1 MPTPVTRSGKPSR
14 AAQRRAAR
22 AGRRAAGRPRR
33 FRVRGWARRIGPRLD
48 PRSVEELGRLG
59 PLATWLRWACLIFG
73 VALGLTTE
81 QPDRTAFYLAGAVL
95 LANTVFRTVRP
106 IQIYPA
112 TWRAEAVVVID
123 LMVAVGSIAFT
134 GTWSSPYLLM
144 PIPVV
149 LLAAYGWG
157 YREGFFAFAFTV
169 GTIFMADA
177 IDGATQD
184 ALRTGALA
192 SIVVVTAAI
201 VGGYTRQL
209 WLEAEER
216 ERETA
221 DEVGRM
227 ALAND
232 LFHALHDVVR
242 TLPDSL
248 DLAEVVASARDTL
261 RDVFA
266 PDVLVVL
273 LADETS
279 ASWRTQLAEG
289 RAIPE
294 HLETDDLPSKVRE
307 ALERPGVVRVQSTA
321 TQSELWN
328 GEFAS
333 SGMIVGLRT
342 PDRVVGLVAVEHRA
356 PDRITGNDAE
366 LFARIAS
373 SLALAVDNARWFGR
387 LRTLGAEA
395 ERARIARDL
404 HDRTAQSLAYIG
416 FELDRLSNRYTDP
429 ALPELHRVVREV
441 VVELR
446 ETLYQLRTTVTEE
459 EGFVPLAEPYLK
471 RWSGRTG
478 INANFEAIR
487 PDRRLPRQVEQELWR
502 IFQEALTNVERHADA
517 STVHVTWDCSDRNA
531 RLVVSDDGAGMDPSR
546 PNPERYGLVGIR
558 ERADAIGARVRF
570 ESTLGSGTSVHI
582 ELEATP

>member
-1 MPTPVTRSGKPSR
+1 M
-14 AAQRRAAR
+14 QRRASR
-22 AGRRAAGRPRR
+22 ASRKTASRPRPR
-33 FRVRGWARRIGPRLD
+33 LGVARWARRIGPRLD

-59 PLATWLRWACLIFG
+59 PLASWLRWVCLIIG
-73 VALGLTTE
+73 AAIALTTE
-81 QPDRTAFYLAGAVL
+81 QPDRHALLIAGGVL
-95 LANTVFRTVRP
+95 LADTLFRTVRP
-106 IQIYPA
+106 LQIYPA
-112 TWRAEAVVVID
+112 TWRAEGLVVVD
-123 LMVAVGSIAFT
+123 LLIAVGSIAFT
-134 GTWSSPYLLM
+134 GTWASPFLLM
-144 PIPVV
+144 PIPLV

-157 YREGFFAFAFTV
+157 YREGCFAGIFTA
-169 GTIFMADA
+169 GTILMADVLG
-177 IDGATQD
+177 GASPG
-184 ALRTGALA
+184 ALRTGLLA
-192 SIVVVTAAI
+192 SAVVIAAAV

-216 ERETA
+216 ERESA
-221 DEVGRM
+221 DEVSRM
-227 ALAND
+227 TLAND

-261 RDVFA
+261 REVFR

-289 RAIPE
+289 ANVPE
-294 HLETDDLPSKVRE
+294 HLETADLPNRVRE
-307 ALERPGVVRVQSTA
+307 ALDRPGVVRVESTGS
-321 TQSELWN
+321 QDDLWN
-328 GEFAS
+328 HEFAS

-342 PDRVVGLVAVEHRA
+342 PDRIVGLVAVEHRA
-356 PDRITGNDAE
+356 PDRIGTADAE
-366 LFARIAS
+366 LFSRIAS

-416 FELDRLSNRYTDP
+416 FELDRLSNRYSDP

-459 EGFVPLAEPYLK
+459 DGLVPLAAPYLK
-471 RWSGRTG
+471 RWSDRTG
-478 INANFEAIR
+478 VAATFESIC
-487 PDRRLPRQVEQELWR
+487 PERRLPRQVEQELWR

-517 STVHVTWDCSDRNA
+517 SSVHVIWDCSDAHA
-531 RLVVSDDGAGMDPSR
+531 RLVVRDDGAGMDLSR
-546 PNPERYGLVGIR
+546 PAPERYGLVGIR

-570 ESTLGSGTSVHI
+570 ESVLGTGTTVLV
-582 ELEATP
+582 EMEATA

>member
-1 MPTPVTRSGKPSR
+1 MVGRS
-14 AAQRRAAR
+14 
-22 AGRRAAGRPRR
+22 RPRL
-33 FRVRGWARRIGPRLD
+33 RVARWARRIGPRLD

-59 PLATWLRWACLIFG
+59 PLATWLRWVSLIIG
-73 VALGLTTE
+73 ATISLTTE
-81 QPDRTAFYLAGAVL
+81 QPDHRARVIAGGVL
-95 LANTVFRTVRP
+95 LADTVFRTVKP
-106 IQIYPA
+106 LKIYPA
-112 TWRAEAVVVID
+112 TWRAEALLVVD
-123 LMVAVGSIAFT
+123 LLIAVGAIAFT
-134 GTWSSPYLLM
+134 GTWASPFLLM
-144 PIPVV
+144 PIPLV

-157 YREGFFAFAFTV
+157 YREGCFAGIFTA
-169 GTIFMADA
+169 GAILIADVLG
-177 IDGATQD
+177 GASPG
-184 ALRTGALA
+184 ALRTGLLA
-192 SIVVVTAAI
+192 SVVVIAAAL

-216 ERETA
+216 ERESA
-221 DEVGRM
+221 DEVSRM
-227 ALAND
+227 TLAND

-242 TLPDSL
+242 TLPESL

-261 RDVFA
+261 REVFR

-289 RAIPE
+289 ANVPE
-294 HLETDDLPSKVRE
+294 HLETADLPNRVRE
-307 ALERPGVVRVQSTA
+307 ALDRPGVVRVESTGS
-321 TQSELWN
+321 QDDLWN
-328 GEFAS
+328 HEFAS

-342 PDRVVGLVAVEHRA
+342 PDRIVGLVAVEHRA
-356 PDRITGNDAE
+356 PDRISTADSE
-366 LFARIAS
+366 LFSRIAS

-416 FELDRLSNRYTDP
+416 FELDRLSNRYSDP

-459 EGFVPLAEPYLK
+459 DGLVPLAAPYLK
-471 RWSGRTG
+471 RWSDRTG
-478 INANFEAIR
+478 VAATFETIC
-487 PDRRLPRQVEQELWR
+487 PERRLPRQVEQELWR

-517 STVHVTWDCSDRNA
+517 SSVHVIWDCSDAHA
-531 RLVVSDDGAGMDPSR
+531 RLVVRDDGAGMDPSR
-546 PNPERYGLVGIR
+546 PAPERYGLVGIR
-558 ERADAIGARVRF
+558 ERADAIGARVKF
-570 ESTLGSGTSVHI
+570 ESALGTGTTVLV
-582 ELEATP
+582 EMEATA

>member
-1 MPTPVTRSGKPSR
+1 M
-14 AAQRRAAR
+14 
-22 AGRRAAGRPRR
+22 
-33 FRVRGWARRIGPRLD
+33 RGWTRRIGPRLD

-59 PLATWLRWACLIFG
+59 PMATWLRWVCLAVG
-73 VALGLTTE
+73 VLLALTTD
-81 QPDRTAFYLAGAVL
+81 QPDMNALYLAGGAL
-95 LANTVFRTVRP
+95 LADTLYRTFKP
-106 IQIYPA
+106 LEIYPA
-112 TWRAEAVVVID
+112 TWRAEAWVVLD
-123 LMVAVGSIAFT
+123 LMIAVGSIAVT
-134 GTWSSPYLLM
+134 DTWSSPYLLM
-144 PIPVV
+144 PIPLV
-149 LLAAYGWG
+149 LLASYGWG
-157 YREGFFAFAFTV
+157 YREGCFAALFTA
-169 GTIFMADA
+169 GTILMADA
-177 IDGATQD
+177 IGGASQD
-184 ALRTGALA
+184 ALRTGLLV
-192 SIVVVTAAI
+192 SMVVVAAAV

-221 DEVGRM
+221 DEVSRM
-227 ALAND
+227 TLAND

-261 RDVFA
+261 REVFS

-289 RAIPE
+289 ATVAE
-294 HLETDDLPSKVRE
+294 HLETDELPSRIRE
-307 ALERPGVVRVQSTA
+307 ALDKPGVVRVEKTA
-321 TQSELWN
+321 TQTELWN

-333 SGMIVGLRT
+333 SAMIVALRT

-356 PDRITGNDAE
+356 PDRITTPDAE
-366 LFARIAS
+366 LFSRIAS

-416 FELDRLSNRYTDP
+416 FELDRLSNRYSDP
-429 ALPELHRVVREV
+429 ALPELHRVVRQV

-446 ETLYQLRTTVTEE
+446 ETLYQLRTTVTDD
-459 EGFVPLAEPYLK
+459 EGLVPLAEPYLK
-471 RWSGRTG
+471 RWSDRTG
-478 INANFEAIR
+478 VSSTFEAIC

-517 STVHVTWDCSDRNA
+517 SSVHVTWDCSDGHA
-531 RLVVSDDGAGMDPSR
+531 RLIVKDDGAGMDSAR
-546 PNPERYGLVGIR
+546 PAPERYGLVGIR

-570 ESTLGSGTSVHI
+570 DSDLGNGTTVLI
-582 ELEATP
+582 EMETTA

>member
-1 MPTPVTRSGKPSR
+1 M
-14 AAQRRAAR
+14 QRRASR
-22 AGRRAAGRPRR
+22 ASRKTASRPRPR
-33 FRVRGWARRIGPRLD
+33 LGVARWARRIGPRLD

-59 PLATWLRWACLIFG
+59 PLASWLRWVCLIIG
-73 VALGLTTE
+73 AAIALTTE
-81 QPDRTAFYLAGAVL
+81 QPDRHALLIAGGVL
-95 LANTVFRTVRP
+95 LADTLFRTVRP
-106 IQIYPA
+106 LQIYPA
-112 TWRAEAVVVID
+112 TWRAEGLVVVD
-123 LMVAVGSIAFT
+123 LLIAVGSIAFT
-134 GTWSSPYLLM
+134 GTWASPFLLM
-144 PIPVV
+144 PIPLV

-157 YREGFFAFAFTV
+157 YREGCFAGILTA
-169 GTIFMADA
+169 GTILMADVLG
-177 IDGATQD
+177 GASPG
-184 ALRTGALA
+184 ALRTGLLA
-192 SIVVVTAAI
+192 SAVVIAAAV

-216 ERETA
+216 ERESA
-221 DEVGRM
+221 DEVSRM
-227 ALAND
+227 TLAND

-261 RDVFA
+261 REVFR

-289 RAIPE
+289 ANVPE
-294 HLETDDLPSKVRE
+294 HLETADLPNRVRE
-307 ALERPGVVRVQSTA
+307 ALDRPGVVRVESTGS
-321 TQSELWN
+321 QDDLWN
-328 GEFAS
+328 HEFAS

-342 PDRVVGLVAVEHRA
+342 PDRIVGLVAVEHRA
-356 PDRITGNDAE
+356 PDRIGTADAE
-366 LFARIAS
+366 LFSRIAS

-416 FELDRLSNRYTDP
+416 FELDRLSNRYSDP

-459 EGFVPLAEPYLK
+459 DGLVPLAAPYLK
-471 RWSGRTG
+471 RWSDRTG
-478 INANFEAIR
+478 VAATFESIC
-487 PDRRLPRQVEQELWR
+487 PERRLPRQVEQELWR

-517 STVHVTWDCSDRNA
+517 SSVHVIWDCSDAHA
-531 RLVVSDDGAGMDPSR
+531 RLVVRDDGAGMDLSR
-546 PNPERYGLVGIR
+546 PAPERYGLVGIR

-570 ESTLGSGTSVHI
+570 ESVLGTGTTVLV
-582 ELEATP
+582 EMEATA

>member
-1 MPTPVTRSGKPSR
+1 M
-14 AAQRRAAR
+14 
-22 AGRRAAGRPRR
+22 
-33 FRVRGWARRIGPRLD
+33 RGWARRIGPRLD

-59 PLATWLRWACLIFG
+59 PMATWLRWVSLAVG
-73 VALGLTTE
+73 VLLAVTTD
-81 QPDRTAFYLAGAVL
+81 QPDRNALYLAGGVL
-95 LANTVFRTVRP
+95 FADTLYRTFKP
-106 IQIYPA
+106 LEIYPA
-112 TWRAEAVVVID
+112 TWRAEAWVVLD
-123 LMVAVGSIAFT
+123 LLIAVGSIAFT
-134 GTWSSPYLLM
+134 DTWSSPYLLM
-144 PIPVV
+144 PIPLV
-149 LLAAYGWG
+149 LLASYGWG
-157 YREGFFAFAFTV
+157 YREGCFAALFTA
-169 GTIFMADA
+169 GTILMADA
-177 IDGATQD
+177 IGGASQD
-184 ALRTGALA
+184 ALRTGLLV
-192 SIVVVTAAI
+192 SIVVVAAAV

-221 DEVGRM
+221 DEVSRM
-227 ALAND
+227 TLAND

-261 RDVFA
+261 REVFA

-289 RAIPE
+289 ATVAE
-294 HLETDDLPSKVRE
+294 HLETAELPSRIRE
-307 ALERPGVVRVQSTA
+307 ALDKPGVVRVEKTA
-321 TQSELWN
+321 TQTELWN

-333 SGMIVGLRT
+333 SAMIVALRT
-342 PDRVVGLVAVEHRA
+342 PDRVVGLVSVEHRA
-356 PDRITGNDAE
+356 PDRITTPDAE
-366 LFARIAS
+366 LFSRIAS

-416 FELDRLSNRYTDP
+416 FELDRLSNRYSDP

-446 ETLYQLRTTVTEE
+446 ETLYQLRTTVTDD
-459 EGFVPLAEPYLK
+459 EGLVPLAEPYLR
-471 RWSGRTG
+471 RWSDRTG
-478 INANFEAIR
+478 VTSTFEAIC

-517 STVHVTWDCSDRNA
+517 SSVHVTWDCSDGHA
-531 RLVVSDDGAGMDPSR
+531 RLVVKDDGAGMDSAR
-546 PNPERYGLVGIR
+546 PAPERYGLVGIR
-558 ERADAIGARVRF
+558 ERADAIGARVHF
-570 ESTLGSGTSVHI
+570 DSDLGNGTTVLI
-582 ELEATP
+582 EMETTA

>member
-1 MPTPVTRSGKPSR
+1 M
-14 AAQRRAAR
+14 
-22 AGRRAAGRPRR
+22 
-33 FRVRGWARRIGPRLD
+33 
-48 PRSVEELGRLG
+48 
-59 PLATWLRWACLIFG
+59 
-73 VALGLTTE
+73 TTE
-81 QPDRTAFYLAGAVL
+81 QPDHQALFIAGGVL
-95 LANTVFRTVRP
+95 LADTLFRTVKP
-106 IQIYPA
+106 LEIYPA
-112 TWRAEAVVVID
+112 TWRAEGLVVVD
-123 LMVAVGSIAFT
+123 LLIAVGAIAFT
-134 GTWSSPYLLM
+134 GTWASPFLLM
-144 PIPVV
+144 PIPLV

-157 YREGFFAFAFTV
+157 YREGCFAGIFTA
-169 GTIFMADA
+169 GTILMADVLG
-177 IDGATQD
+177 GASPG
-184 ALRTGALA
+184 ALRTGLLA
-192 SIVVVTAAI
+192 SAVVIAAAV

-216 ERETA
+216 ERESA
-221 DEVGRM
+221 DEVSRM
-227 ALAND
+227 TLAND

-261 RDVFA
+261 REVFQ

-289 RAIPE
+289 ANVPE
-294 HLETDDLPSKVRE
+294 HLETADLPSRVRE
-307 ALERPGVVRVQSTA
+307 ALDRPGVVRVESTGS
-321 TQSELWN
+321 QDDLWN
-328 GEFAS
+328 HEFAS

-342 PDRVVGLVAVEHRA
+342 PDRIVGLVAVEHRA
-356 PDRITGNDAE
+356 PDRISTADAE
-366 LFARIAS
+366 LFSRIAS

-416 FELDRLSNRYTDP
+416 FELDRLSNRYSDP

-459 EGFVPLAEPYLK
+459 DGLVPLAAPYLK
-471 RWSGRTG
+471 RWSDRTG
-478 INANFEAIR
+478 VAATFEAIC
-487 PDRRLPRQVEQELWR
+487 PERRLPRQVEQELWR

-517 STVHVTWDCSDRNA
+517 SSVHVIWDCSDARA
-531 RLVVSDDGAGMDPSR
+531 RLVVRDDGAGMDPSR
-546 PNPERYGLVGIR
+546 PAPERYGLVGIR
-558 ERADAIGARVRF
+558 ERADAIGARVKF
-570 ESTLGSGTSVHI
+570 ESAPGTGTTVLV
-582 ELEATP
+582 EMEATA

>member
-1 MPTPVTRSGKPSR
+1 M
-14 AAQRRAAR
+14 
-22 AGRRAAGRPRR
+22 
-33 FRVRGWARRIGPRLD
+33 
-48 PRSVEELGRLG
+48 
-59 PLATWLRWACLIFG
+59 ATLLRWVCLAVGILL
-73 VALGLTTE
+73 ALTTD
-81 QPDRTAFYLAGAVL
+81 QPDRHALYLAGAVL
-95 LANTVFRTVRP
+95 FADTLYRTFKP
-106 IQIYPA
+106 LEIYPA
-112 TWRAEAVVVID
+112 TWRAEAWVVLDLLIAVI
-123 LMVAVGSIAFT
+123 SIAVT
-134 GTWSSPYLLM
+134 DTWSSPYLLM
-144 PIPVV
+144 PIPLV
-149 LLAAYGWG
+149 LLASYGWG
-157 YREGFFAFAFTV
+157 YREGCFAALFTA
-169 GTIFMADA
+169 GTILMADA
-177 IDGATQD
+177 IGGASQD
-184 ALRTGALA
+184 ALRTGLLV
-192 SIVVVTAAI
+192 SMVVVAAAI

-221 DEVGRM
+221 DEVSRM
-227 ALAND
+227 TLAND

-261 RDVFA
+261 REVFS

-289 RAIPE
+289 AAVAE
-294 HLETDDLPSKVRE
+294 HLETHELPSRIRE
-307 ALERPGVVRVQSTA
+307 ALDKPGVVRVEKTA
-321 TQSELWN
+321 TQTELWN

-333 SGMIVGLRT
+333 SAMIVALRT

-356 PDRITGNDAE
+356 PDRISTPDAE
-366 LFARIAS
+366 LFSRIAS

-416 FELDRLSNRYTDP
+416 FELDRLSNRYSDP
-429 ALPELHRVVREV
+429 ALPELHRVVRQV

-446 ETLYQLRTTVTEE
+446 ETLYQLRTTITDD
-459 EGFVPLAEPYLK
+459 EGLVPLAEPYLR
-471 RWSGRTG
+471 RWSDRTG
-478 INANFEAIR
+478 VASTFEAIC

-517 STVHVTWDCSDRNA
+517 SSVHVTWDCSDGHA
-531 RLVVSDDGAGMDPSR
+531 RLVVTDDGAGMDSAR
-546 PNPERYGLVGIR
+546 PTPERYGLVGIR

-570 ESTLGSGTSVHI
+570 DSDLGIGTTVLI
-582 ELEATP
+582 EMEITA

>member
-1 MPTPVTRSGKPSR
+1 M
-14 AAQRRAAR
+14 
-22 AGRRAAGRPRR
+22 
-33 FRVRGWARRIGPRLD
+33 RGWARRIGPRLD

-59 PLATWLRWACLIFG
+59 PMATWLRWVCLAVG
-73 VALGLTTE
+73 VLLALTTD
-81 QPDRTAFYLAGAVL
+81 QPDRHALYLAGGVL
-95 LANTVFRTVRP
+95 FADTLYRTVKP
-106 IQIYPA
+106 LEIYPA
-112 TWRAEAVVVID
+112 TWRAEAWVVLD
-123 LMVAVGSIAFT
+123 LLIAVLSIAVT
-134 GTWSSPYLLM
+134 DTWSSPYLLM
-144 PIPVV
+144 PIPLV
-149 LLAAYGWG
+149 LLASYGWG
-157 YREGFFAFAFTV
+157 YREGCFAALFTA
-169 GTIFMADA
+169 GTILMADA
-177 IDGATQD
+177 IGGASQD
-184 ALRTGALA
+184 ALRTGLLV
-192 SIVVVTAAI
+192 SMVVVAAAV

-221 DEVGRM
+221 DEVSRM
-227 ALAND
+227 TLAND

-261 RDVFA
+261 REVFS

-289 RAIPE
+289 ATVAE
-294 HLETDDLPSKVRE
+294 HLETAELPSRIRE
-307 ALERPGVVRVQSTA
+307 ALDKPGVVRVEKTA
-321 TQSELWN
+321 TQTELWN

-333 SGMIVGLRT
+333 SAMIVALRT

-356 PDRITGNDAE
+356 PDRITTPDAE
-366 LFARIAS
+366 LFSRIAS

-416 FELDRLSNRYTDP
+416 FELDRLSNRYSDP
-429 ALPELHRVVREV
+429 ALPELHRVVRQV

-446 ETLYQLRTTVTEE
+446 ETLYQLRTTVTDD
-459 EGFVPLAEPYLK
+459 EGLVPLAEPYLR
-471 RWSGRTG
+471 RWSDRTG
-478 INANFEAIR
+478 VTSTFEAIC

-517 STVHVTWDCSDRNA
+517 SSVHVTWDCSDGHA
-531 RLVVSDDGAGMDPSR
+531 RLVVKDDGAGMDSAR
-546 PNPERYGLVGIR
+546 PAPERYGLVGIR

-570 ESTLGSGTSVHI
+570 DSDLGNGTTVLI
-582 ELEATP
+582 EMETTA

>member
-1 MPTPVTRSGKPSR
+1 MK
-14 AAQRRAAR
+14 RRAAR
-22 AGRRAAGRPRR
+22 ASRHAAGKPRR
-33 FRVRGWARRIGPRLD
+33 FRGWTRRIGPRLD

-59 PLATWLRWACLIFG
+59 PLVTWLRWVCLTVG
-73 VALGLTTE
+73 ATLALTTD
-81 QPDRTAFYLAGAVL
+81 QPNMHALYISGGVL
-95 LANTVFRTVRP
+95 FANTLFRTVKP
-106 IQIYPA
+106 LEIYPA
-112 TWRAEAVVVID
+112 TWRAEAWVVID
-123 LMVAVGSIAFT
+123 LLIAVGSIAVT
-134 GTWSSPYLLM
+134 DTWSSPFLLM
-144 PIPVV
+144 PIPLV

-157 YREGFFAFAFTV
+157 YREGCFAALLTA
-169 GTIFMADA
+169 GTILMADA
-177 IDGATQD
+177 IGGASQD
-184 ALRTGALA
+184 ALRTGLLV
-192 SIVVVTAAI
+192 SMVVIAAAV

-216 ERETA
+216 ERESA
-221 DEVGRM
+221 DEVSRM
-227 ALAND
+227 TLAND

-261 RDVFA
+261 REVFE

-289 RAIPE
+289 AAIAE
-294 HLETDDLPSKVRE
+294 HLETDELPSRIRE
-307 ALERPGVVRVQSTA
+307 ALDKPGVVRVEST
-321 TQSELWN
+321 TSQRELWN

-333 SGMIVGLRT
+333 SAMIVGLRT

-356 PDRITGNDAE
+356 PDRISTADAE
-366 LFARIAS
+366 LFSRIAS

-416 FELDRLSNRYTDP
+416 FELDRLSNRYSDP

-446 ETLYQLRTTVTEE
+446 ETLYQLRTTVTEDD
-459 EGFVPLAEPYLK
+459 GLVPLAEPYLK
-471 RWSGRTG
+471 RWSQRTG
-478 INANFEAIR
+478 VVATFEAIC

-517 STVHVTWDCSDRNA
+517 SSVHVIWDCSNDQA
-531 RLVVSDDGAGMDPSR
+531 RLIVRDNGTGMDAALPT
-546 PNPERYGLVGIR
+546 PERYGLVGIR

-570 ESTLGSGTSVHI
+570 DSELGAGTTVHI
-582 ELEATP
+582 QLEATS

>member
-1 MPTPVTRSGKPSR
+1 MK
-14 AAQRRAAR
+14 RRAAR
-22 AGRRAAGRPRR
+22 ASRRGTSIARPRLR
-33 FRVRGWARRIGPRLD
+33 MRGWARRIGPRLD

-59 PLATWLRWACLIFG
+59 PMATWLRWVCLAVG
-73 VALGLTTE
+73 VLLALTTD
-81 QPDRTAFYLAGAVL
+81 QPHRNALYLAGGAL
-95 LANTVFRTVRP
+95 FADTLYRTFKP
-106 IQIYPA
+106 LEIYPA
-112 TWRAEAVVVID
+112 TWRAEAWVVLD
-123 LMVAVGSIAFT
+123 LLIAVGSIAFT
-134 GTWSSPYLLM
+134 DTWSSPYLLM
-144 PIPVV
+144 PIPLV
-149 LLAAYGWG
+149 LLASYGWG
-157 YREGFFAFAFTV
+157 YREGCFAALFTA
-169 GTIFMADA
+169 GTILMADA
-177 IDGATQD
+177 VGGASQD
-184 ALRTGALA
+184 ALRTGLLV
-192 SIVVVTAAI
+192 SVVVVAAAV

-221 DEVGRM
+221 DEVSRM
-227 ALAND
+227 TLAND

-261 RDVFA
+261 REVFA

-289 RAIPE
+289 ATVAE
-294 HLETDDLPSKVRE
+294 HLETAELPSRIRE
-307 ALERPGVVRVQSTA
+307 ALDKPGVVRVEKTA
-321 TQSELWN
+321 TQTELWN

-333 SGMIVGLRT
+333 SAMIVALRT

-356 PDRITGNDAE
+356 PERITTPDAE
-366 LFARIAS
+366 LFSRIAS

-416 FELDRLSNRYTDP
+416 FELDRLSNRYSDP

-446 ETLYQLRTTVTEE
+446 ETLYQLRTTVTDD
-459 EGFVPLAEPYLK
+459 EGLVPLAEPYLR
-471 RWSGRTG
+471 RWSDRTG
-478 INANFEAIR
+478 VTSTFEAIC

-517 STVHVTWDCSDRNA
+517 SSVHVTWDCSDGHA
-531 RLVVSDDGAGMDPSR
+531 RLVVQDDGAGMDSAR
-546 PNPERYGLVGIR
+546 PAPERYGLVGIR
-558 ERADAIGARVRF
+558 ERADAIGARVHF
-570 ESTLGSGTSVHI
+570 DSDLGNGTTVLI
-582 ELEATP
+582 EMETTA